1 MKIKVHKVGQ
11 IIEFIKQK
19 DSELKRALTPDEQ
32 RLWDAVVQKTY
43 TKLLPNGLSQKL
55 ADEFLMEFRPLFMI
69 LLPKNIQLII
79 KEDIENELE
88 KSQKTLNDY
97 FVRCIGSVL
106 YNQLINFL
114 QRELK
119 LKNN

>member
-1 MKIKVHKVGQ
+1 MGQ
-11 IIEFIKQK
+11 IIEFIKPK
-19 DSELKRALTPDEQ
+19 DSELKRDLTLDEQ
-32 RLWDAVVQKTY
+32 KLWDAVVQKTY

-55 ADEFLMEFRPLFMI
+55 ADEFLVEFRPLFMI
-69 LLPKNIQLII
+69 LLPTNIELVF
-79 KEDIENELE
+79 KEGMENELE

-119 LKNN
+119 VKNN